1 MRLLLAFALLI
12 ALPAQAQRA
21 LTHDDYSEWS
31 RIQDQSISADGAWT
45 AWVQQPY
52 ERDATLHVRSS
63 DTRTRWTFARGS
75 NPTFTDDARY
85 VAFTIAPPRDSTRQA
100 KLDGKK
106 GDKLP
111 QDSLGIVDLSNGSVF
126 KAPKLKSMR
135 MPDDGSGWMAYLIP
149 TPDAEPDTTEA
160 DEPELEEEAEATEE
174 PAAEPA
180 VEPTKA
186 EEKLE
191 KRRKDKSDGSTL
203 VVRMLATGDEMRFDH
218 VSDYRFS
225 DNGEWLAFATSS
237 KDGESDGVHVLR
249 TGSSEPIALM
259 EGEGHYKQLAIDEAG
274 RHVAFVSDAATFED
288 EYPAFALYAS
298 ELDATGPSAP
308 GATVRVARGHEAL
321 PSGWQPSE
329 NGSVSFSKSGA
340 RLFFGTAPA
349 PRPDDDRELT
359 DDEKV
364 TVDVWSWT
372 DPELQPMQLLQAGR
386 ERNRTYEAVVLLAT
400 GQVTQLADEDVP
412 SVEVAAEGEGDLA
425 VGVTDMP
432 YRMEQSWEYPG
443 FSDVYVIDVATG
455 ERRRVLERVQARPDL
470 SPGGNWLAWWD
481 ADTQAWMTLST
492 EPGARPMAVMS
503 GANLANDE
511 HDWAYKAQSYGMAG
525 WTADDAEMWIYDKFG
540 IWSVD
545 PTRERT
551 PVRLTDDLTRMEN
564 VRLRVI
570 DEDYDDPYV
579 APNALLSAFD
589 EDDKSAG
596 FYRLRPGSSPQRLTM
611 ASVDFSYPRKAERAD
626 RYLVT
631 RSDFRTFPD
640 LHVSGASFSDLTRL
654 SDANPQLS
662 DFAWGTAEQ
671 VAWTSVDGNRL
682 EGTLYKPDGFDPNRK
697 YPMMVYF
704 YEKLSDNLH
713 QWHQP
718 EPGRSVISIS
728 FYVSRGYTVFVPDI
742 PYEVG
747 FPGRSA
753 MNAVMPGI
761 TKLMENDWV
770 DSGRIGV
777 QGHSWG
783 GYQIAYMVTQTD
795 LFAAAGAGAPVAN
808 MTSAYGGIRWGS
820 GMSRMFQYERTQ
832 SRIGGTL
839 WEKPMHYIAN
849 SPVFH
854 ADKITTPLLMMHND
868 EDGAVPWEQGI
879 EMFVAMRRLGKPAW
893 LVNYNGDP
901 HWAMGA
907 AHRLDYAMR
916 MQQFFDHY
924 LMDAPAPV
932 WMTRGV
938 PAVDKGRAYGLEIEE
953 SQVGTDER

>member
-1 MRLLLAFALLI
+1 M
-12 ALPAQAQRA
+12 
-21 LTHDDYSEWS
+21 
-31 RIQDQSISADGAWT
+31 
-45 AWVQQPY
+45 
-52 ERDATLHVRSS
+52 
-63 DTRTRWTFARGS
+63 
-75 NPTFTDDARY
+75 
-85 VAFTIAPPRDSTRQA
+85 AP
-100 KLDGKK
+100 
-106 GDKLP
+106 
-111 QDSLGIVDLSNGSVF
+111 
-126 KAPKLKSMR
+126 
-135 MPDDGSGWMAYLIP
+135 
-149 TPDAEPDTTEA
+149 
-160 DEPELEEEAEATEE
+160 
-174 PAAEPA
+174 
-180 VEPTKA
+180 
-186 EEKLE
+186 
-191 KRRKDKSDGSTL
+191 
-203 VVRMLATGDEMRFDH
+203 
-218 VSDYRFS
+218 
-225 DNGEWLAFATSS
+225 
-237 KDGESDGVHVLR
+237 
-249 TGSSEPIALM
+249 
-259 EGEGHYKQLAIDEAG
+259 
-274 RHVAFVSDAATFED
+274 
-288 EYPAFALYAS
+288 
-298 ELDATGPSAP
+298 
-308 GATVRVARGHEAL
+308 
-321 PSGWQPSE
+321 
-329 NGSVSFSKSGA
+329 
-340 RLFFGTAPA
+340 
-349 PRPDDDRELT
+349 
-359 DDEKV
+359 
-364 TVDVWSWT
+364 
-372 DPELQPMQLLQAGR
+372 
-386 ERNRTYEAVVLLAT
+386 
-400 GQVTQLADEDVP
+400 
-412 SVEVAAEGEGDLA
+412 
-425 VGVTDMP
+425 
-432 YRMEQSWEYPG
+432 
-443 FSDVYVIDVATG
+443 
-455 ERRRVLERVQARPDL
+455 
-470 SPGGNWLAWWD
+470 
-481 ADTQAWMTLST
+481 
-492 EPGARPMAVMS
+492 
-503 GANLANDE
+503 
-511 HDWAYKAQSYGMAG
+511 
-525 WTADDAEMWIYDKFG
+525 
-540 IWSVD
+540 
-545 PTRERT
+545 
-551 PVRLTDDLTRMEN
+551 
-564 VRLRVI
+564 
-570 DEDYDDPYV
+570 
-579 APNALLSAFD
+579 
-589 EDDKSAG
+589 
-596 FYRLRPGSSPQRLTM
+596 
-611 ASVDFSYPRKAERAD
+611 VDFSYPRKAERAD

>member
-1 MRLLLAFALLI
+1 MRRCLLALAFLI

-21 LTHDDYSEWS
+21 LTHDDYSAWS
-31 RIQDQSISADGAWT
+31 RIQDEAISPDGAWA

-52 ERDATLHVRSS
+52 ERDATLHVRST
-63 DTRTRWTFARGS
+63 DARTLWTFARGTG
-75 NPTFTDDARY
+75 PVFTDDARY
-85 VAFTIAPPRDSTRQA
+85 VAFAIAPPRDSTRQA

-111 QDSLGIVDLSNGSVF
+111 QDSLGVVDLSSGSVF
-126 KAPKLKSMR
+126 KAPQLKSMR
-135 MPDDGSGWMAYLIP
+135 MPADGTGWMAYLVP
-149 TPDAEPDTTEA
+149 TLEAERDTTSA
-160 DEPELEEEAEATEE
+160 DEPGEEEGEEQVGEE
-174 PAAEPA
+174 PEAEP
-180 VEPTKA
+180 TRT

-191 KRRKDKSDGSTL
+191 ERRKDKSDGSTL
-203 VVRMLATGDEMRFDH
+203 VVRMLASGTEMRFDH

-225 DNGEWLAFATSS
+225 DNGGWLTFARSS
-237 KDGESDGVHVLR
+237 KDGQSDGVFALR
-249 TGSSEPIALM
+249 KGEAEPVPLM
-259 EGEGHYKQLAIDEAG
+259 EGEGHYEQLAIDEAG
-274 RHVAFVSDAATFED
+274 RHVAFVSDVTTFEQ

-298 ELDATGPSAP
+298 ELDATGPMAP

-329 NGSVSFSKSGA
+329 YGDLSFSKSGA

-349 PRPDDDRELT
+349 PRRDDDRELT

-364 TVDVWSWT
+364 TVDVWHWQ
-372 DPELQPMQLLQAGR
+372 DADLQPMQLLRANA
-386 ERNRTYEAVVLLAT
+386 ERTRTYRAVLMTAT
-400 GQVTQLADEDVP
+400 GQVVQLADEDVP
-412 SVEVAAEGEGDLA
+412 SVEVSAEGDGDVA
-425 VGVTDMP
+425 VGVTDQP
-432 YRMEQSWEYPG
+432 YRIETSWEFPG
-443 FSDVYVIDVATG
+443 FQDAYVIDVATG
-455 ERRRVLERVQARPDL
+455 DRRRVIERVQARPSL
-470 SPGGNWLAWWD
+470 SPGGQYLAWWD
-481 ADTQAWMTLST
+481 AGVQAWMTMST
-492 EPGARPMAVMS
+492 DEGAQPVVAAAGS
-503 GANLANDE
+503 TFGNAE
-511 HDWAYKAQSYGMAG
+511 HDWAYERQSNGSAG
-525 WTADDAEMWIYDKFG
+525 WTDDDDRLVVYGAFDIFAA
-540 IWSVD
+540 D
-545 PTRERT
+545 PTGNAR
-551 PVRLTDDLTRMEN
+551 PVNLTRGAGQANER
-564 VRLRVI
+564 RLRVI
-570 DEDYDDPYV
+570 DTDPDDPYV
-579 APNALLSAFD
+579 APDALLSSFD
-589 EDDKSAG
+589 EDSKTNG
-596 FYRLRPGSSPQRLTM
+596 FYRMRAGAEPQRLIM
-611 ASVDFSYPRKAERAD
+611 APLDMGRPMIAENAD
-626 RYLVT
+626 RVLLT
-631 RSDFRTFPD
+631 QGDFRTFPD
-640 LHVSGASFSDLTRL
+640 LYATTLAFDDFVGL
-654 SDANPQLS
+654 SDANPQIS
-662 DFAWGTAEQ
+662 DYSWGTAEQ
-671 VAWTSVDGNRL
+671 FAWTSIDGNRL
-682 EGTLYKPDGFDPNRK
+682 EGILYKPDGFDPNRK

-713 QWHQP
+713 RWHQP

-753 MNAVMPGI
+753 MNAVMPGV

-770 DSGRIGV
+770 DADRIGV

-795 LFAAAGAGAPVAN
+795 LFAAAGAGAPVSN

-832 SRIGGTL
+832 SRIGGSL
-839 WEKPMHYIAN
+839 WEKPMHYLAN

-854 ADKITTPLLMMHND
+854 ADKIATPLLMMHND

-893 LVNYNGDP
+893 MLNYNGDP

-907 AHRLDYAMR
+907 AHRTDYAIR

-938 PAVDKGRAYGLEIEE
+938 RAVDKGREYGLEVEPVTR
-953 SQVGTDER
+953 SDER